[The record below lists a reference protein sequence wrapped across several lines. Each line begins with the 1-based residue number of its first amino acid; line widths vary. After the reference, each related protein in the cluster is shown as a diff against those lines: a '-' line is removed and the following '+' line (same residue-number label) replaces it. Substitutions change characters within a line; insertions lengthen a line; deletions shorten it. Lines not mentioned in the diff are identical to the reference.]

1 MNWLWI
7 TAIAFGLAMDA
18 FVVSIAAG
26 LTVRKITPGHVFR
39 ISFSF
44 GLFQFFMPVVGW
56 WAGRTVFEYITGYD
70 HWIAFGL
77 LSFVGGKML
86 LDALRRGHGGDS
98 KKTDPTQGLTLLTLS
113 IATSIDALA
122 VGLSMAFL
130 NVSIWTLSIVIGVV
144 AAGMSFVGIS
154 FGGKIGQQ
162 WGRYGEIVGGFVL
175 IGIGLHILISHL
187 QG

>member
-1 MNWLWI
+1 
-7 TAIAFGLAMDA
+7 MDA

-44 GLFQFFMPVVGW
+44 GLFQFLMPVVGW

-98 KKTDPTQGLTLLTLS
+98 KRTDPTQGRTLLTLS
-113 IATSIDALA
+113 IATSVDALA

-154 FGGKIGQQ
+154 FGGKIGQR